1 MTDIDALLL
10 IDDLLHPQRLTH
22 IQQIV
27 FSQSWVGRTYSDI
40 ASQSGYAPDYIKIVG
55 SQLWQDLS
63 EAIGE
68 KVTKKN
74 VESVLR
80 QYRHRSDTRIS
91 DFFWEYRPVP
101 DAELEFPGGPV
112 PLFSKFY
119 VDRPPL
125 ENLARAEL
133 CKPGALIRIKAPQQM
148 GKTSLMHRLLAFA
161 KEKGFR
167 TVSLSLDRAD
177 SEVWGDRDRFLRWF
191 CANLS
196 RQLDR
201 PSDLDLDWDADMGSN
216 MSCTFYLQER
226 ILDSDDTPLVL
237 ALDEVNR
244 VFEHDKIANNFL
256 PLLRSW
262 HEEAGEL
269 DVWQKL
275 RTIVVH
281 TTEVYVP
288 LNLAQ
293 SPFNVGL
300 PLQLPE
306 LTPSQVQDLALR
318 HGLDWA
324 AGATGID
331 RLEPL
336 IATVGGHPYLIRL
349 ALYHLARRDLTFRQ
363 LVQEAPTLG
372 GIYDH
377 YLRRLLDALARH
389 PNLTQIF
396 RQVIAT
402 PEGIELEAV
411 APSPGQPTAIAVYE
425 LESLG
430 LVTLAGN
437 RVFPSCALYRLYFQ
451 QQLR

>member
-1 MTDIDALLL
+1 MTVEDALLL
-10 IDDLLHPQRLTH
+10 IDDLLQPQRLTQL
-22 IQQIV
+22 QQLV
-27 FSQSWVGRTYSDI
+27 FCQSWSGRTYWEI
-40 ASQSGYAPDYIKIVG
+40 ASESGYDPDYIKIVG

-80 QYRHRSDTRIS
+80 QYRHRTGD
-91 DFFWEYRPVP
+91 RPVP
-101 DAELEFPGGPV
+101 TTELEFPGSPV
-112 PLFSKFY
+112 PLSSKFY

-125 ENLARAEL
+125 ESLARTEL
-133 CKPGALIRIKAPQQM
+133 GKPGALIRIKAPRQM
-148 GKTSLMHRLLAFA
+148 GKTSLMQRLLAFA
-161 KEKGFR
+161 KDRGLR
-167 TVSLSLDRAD
+167 TVSLSFDRAD
-177 SEVWGDRDRFLRWF
+177 SEVWGDLDRFLRWF

-201 PSDLDLDWDADMGSN
+201 PPDLDRDWDADMGSN

-226 ILDSDDTPLVL
+226 ILDSDDAPLVL

-244 VFEHDKIANNFL
+244 VFEHDKIASNFL

-281 TTEVYVP
+281 ATEVYVP

-306 LTPSQVQDLALR
+306 FTPSQVQDLALR

-324 AGATGID
+324 AGDAGID
-331 RLEPL
+331 RLAPL

-349 ALYHLARRDLTFRQ
+349 ALYHLARQDLTLEQ
-363 LVQEAPTLG
+363 LLQDAPTLG

-377 YLRRLLDALARH
+377 HLRRLLDAIARH
-389 PNLTQIF
+389 PDLTQILH
-396 RQVIAT
+396 QVIAT
-402 PEGIELEAV
+402 PDGIELEAV
-411 APSPGQPTAIAVYE
+411 APSPVQPTAIAVYE

-430 LVTLAGN
+430 LVALAGN
-437 RVFPSCALYRLYFQ
+437 RVLPSCALYRLYFQ
-451 QQLR
+451 QQLG